1 MKMINFNTALTLT
14 LLVFTFSQGKA
25 QTMDWSKQVITVNSG
40 RFEFSPP
47 LQDFVTAQS
56 YNMVSQA
63 VNEFNTIYTQ
73 SAQDILIVGHIAFIS
88 AQDSIIK
95 FNLNTY
101 QRMTAIADS
110 GLAKLALYKNRL
122 IVSKQYPLSRF
133 FAEVLDTADLSVVA
147 MVDNISGDCGG
158 IAAIADTVYIAV
170 NGGWMGT
177 EGKIAVVDPTSWT
190 LTREINLGAEAIGI
204 SNLYKYDGKLYS
216 VNKTPYGMPTVGSIS
231 AYDPST
237 GSHFNKLINVKVGNG
252 TGIMDSTLFV
262 VMNEGIGSFIL
273 NTMQIADTAI
283 VADPGSAMYT
293 YILSSAVDTLNDR
306 IYANI
311 GDFMTPGICLV
322 SSLAGDSITSYPT
335 GISSDVIGID
345 YREYPQGIAIL
356 ENQPVL
362 TVYPNPVIDLIAL
375 QYKGNQRITAT
386 LITDAFG
393 KVVFNR
399 EENLNEQG
407 LQPISLT
414 NLPSGLY
421 CLILKTTGNPV
432 TAKFIKQ

>member
-1 MKMINFNTALTLT
+1 MINLHTVLTSV
-14 LLVFTFSQGKA
+14 LLLLTFSQGKA

-56 YNMVSQA
+56 YNIVNQS
-63 VNEFNTIYTQ
+63 VNEFNTIFTQ
-73 SAQDILIVGHIAFIS
+73 SAQDILIVGHTAFIS
-88 AQDSIIK
+88 AQDTIIK
-95 FNLNTY
+95 VDLNTY
-101 QRMTAIADS
+101 QRITAIADS
-110 GLAKLALYKNRL
+110 GLAKLALFKNRL

-133 FAEVLDTADLSVVA
+133 FAEVLDTADLSLVA
-147 MVDNISGDCGG
+147 MVENISGDCGG
-158 IAAIADTVYIAV
+158 IAATADTVYIAV

-177 EGKIAVVDPTSWT
+177 EGKIAVIDPTSWT

-204 SNLYKYDGKLYS
+204 STLYKYDGKIYS
-216 VNKTPYGMPTVGSIS
+216 VNKTPYGMPAVGSIS

-237 GSHFNKLINVKVGNG
+237 GSHFNKLISVKVGNG

-262 VMNEGIGSFIL
+262 TMNEGIGSFRL
-273 NTMQIADTAI
+273 TTMQIADTAI
-283 VADPGSAMYT
+283 VPDPGSAMYT

-306 IYANI
+306 IYTNI

-335 GISSDVIGID
+335 GISSDVVGID

-356 ENQPVL
+356 EDKPVL
-362 TVYPNPVIDLIAL
+362 TVYPNPAVDLIAI
-375 QYKGNQRITAT
+375 QYKGNQRVTAI

-393 KVVFNR
+393 NVVFNK

-407 LQPISLT
+407 LQPISLK
-414 NLPSGLY
+414 NLPAGLY

>member
-1 MKMINFNTALTLT
+1 
-14 LLVFTFSQGKA
+14 
-25 QTMDWSKQVITVNSG
+25 
-40 RFEFSPP
+40 
-47 LQDFVTAQS
+47 
-56 YNMVSQA
+56 
-63 VNEFNTIYTQ
+63 
-73 SAQDILIVGHIAFIS
+73 
-88 AQDSIIK
+88 
-95 FNLNTY
+95 
-101 QRMTAIADS
+101 
-110 GLAKLALYKNRL
+110 
-122 IVSKQYPLSRF
+122 
-133 FAEVLDTADLSVVA
+133 
-147 MVDNISGDCGG
+147 
-158 IAAIADTVYIAV
+158 
-170 NGGWMGT
+170 
-177 EGKIAVVDPTSWT
+177 
-190 LTREINLGAEAIGI
+190 
-204 SNLYKYDGKLYS
+204 
-216 VNKTPYGMPTVGSIS
+216 
-231 AYDPST
+231 
-237 GSHFNKLINVKVGNG
+237 
-252 TGIMDSTLFV
+252 
-262 VMNEGIGSFIL
+262 
-273 NTMQIADTAI
+273 
-283 VADPGSAMYT
+283 
-293 YILSSAVDTLNDR
+293 
-306 IYANI
+306 
-311 GDFMTPGICLV
+311 MTPGICLV